1 MKKQENEKEKQV
13 VVKKKFKLVKFLIV
27 LLMLYIVGFFIYK
40 LFVAKINNIY
50 ISNNINLTDQEV
62 IDISGL
68 RDYPS
73 FLFTTKSTIKNR
85 LLKHDLIKGVK
96 VKKKI
101 WGIIEI
107 EVDENEPL
115 FIYKKTEKVILE
127 NTKQIDNNNYIL
139 PTITNEIEEDM
150 LNKLVEKYKDI
161 DNEIK
166 LLISEI
172 EYVPNDIDKER
183 FIFTMNDGNYIYIT
197 LYKILSINEYIK
209 ILPNLENK
217 KGILYLDSGNY
228 FEILK

>member
-1 MKKQENEKEKQV
+1 MKKQENEKGKQV

-183 FIFTMNDGNYIYIT
+183 FIFTMNDGNYVYIT

>member
-1 MKKQENEKEKQV
+1 MKKQENEKGKQV

-101 WGIIEI
+101 WVIIEI

-183 FIFTMNDGNYIYIT
+183 FIFTMNDGNYVYIT

>member
-172 EYVPNDIDKER
+172 KYVPNDIDKER
-183 FIFTMNDGNYIYIT
+183 FIFAMNDGNYIYIT

>member
-127 NTKQIDNNNYIL
+127 NTKQMDNNNYIL

>member
-1 MKKQENEKEKQV
+1 MKKQENEKGKQV

>member
-85 LLKHDLIKGVK
+85 LLKNDLIKGVK

-107 EVDENEPL
+107 EVEENEPL

-183 FIFTMNDGNYIYIT
+183 FIFTMNDGNYVYIT

>member
-172 EYVPNDIDKER
+172 KYVPNDIDKER